1 MRPALAMQ
9 ATQLTAH
16 LTHTL
21 QAHLRAR
28 LYAELKG
35 SSDGGDPLAALPPGR
50 GPPSLH
56 NHVLNCLVAEHLLV
70 RRLKYSLSVFLVESG
85 SGALPQLPCAD
96 VLRLVGVLP
105 ESSVHTLLMAAPGH
119 KGGSDESDASSSSGS
134 PPALSLAER
143 MVAALGA
150 LGGRVTTAA
159 AACQTGEDSGAPSP
173 LQLGQRLAAIE
184 DEYRRKSTQ
193 LEAAAAERLEQRMA
207 AYQAECDTRCA
218 AQLQDRLAALR
229 EGELAA
235 VRGHEAEA
243 HARALEAERGA
254 LQAAHLQRLA
264 ALRAAEDELA
274 ERGRRA
280 QREQDALRE
289 QHLRRLRA
297 EEERLAAWK
306 ADSEAKA
313 AAQDAAARQRLQAA
327 KAAAQQAETQ
337 HAAAERRL
345 STLLAEVQ
353 AREESAVRAQAAAQ
367 AELGRIGQVQAQLT
381 AALQEQ
387 GALRQQLAA
396 DRAGHQVQVAQLRA
410 EVEALQQCTARSSA
424 AATGPALSPAEAAR
438 LQAAVRRLVQR
449 ADELQ
454 AEVEACRG
462 RERVWK
468 GSAAEAERLL
478 DKVRAGLRERGR
490 FLGRWG
496 GTQGLSSAHW
506 HYACLCPLSPGRQGT
521 RRCTAA
527 QRGAPPGAGR
537 CDPRGGRPAAAGG
550 HGGGGRRASGSL
562 TAGGQS

>member
-1 MRPALAMQ
+1 MHPALAMQ

-353 AREESAVRAQAAAQ
+353 AREEVRSGRKQPRRQSWAA
-367 AELGRIGQVQAQLT
+367 LGRCRRSS
-381 AALQEQ
+381 
-387 GALRQQLAA
+387 RQRCRS
-396 DRAGHQVQVAQLRA
+396 RAPCASSWPP
-410 EVEALQQCTARSSA
+410 TARGTKCKSRSC
-424 AATGPALSPAEAAR
+424 G
-438 LQAAVRRLVQR
+438 RR
-449 ADELQ
+449 
-454 AEVEACRG
+454 
-462 RERVWK
+462 W
-468 GSAAEAERLL
+468 
-478 DKVRAGLRERGR
+478 
-490 FLGRWG
+490 
-496 GTQGLSSAHW
+496 
-506 HYACLCPLSPGRQGT
+506 
-521 RRCTAA
+521 RRCSSA
-527 QRGAPPGAGR
+527 QRG
-537 CDPRGGRPAAAGG
+537 
-550 HGGGGRRASGSL
+550 HLQQRRAPRCPQPRPLGCRLPCAAWCSGQMSCRRRSRHAVDGNGCGRAARQRQRGCW
-562 TAGGQS
+562 TRCVPA